1 MQIVITYADG
11 KRSVFDTGSLKPFGA
26 DAMLIECELSLD
38 DVSEEGLWV
47 SIHHY
52 DANPKE
58 TAQGETPAAL
68 RHRGWKFLLA
78 SQDEVMDIIEVL
90 MDGKLVFGRIGDELV
105 KTTVL
110 DARARLLLHNA
121 DALSLIAKIAD
132 ADDFLARAEGALLPA
147 DENVTTADFLG
158 IPAETL
164 SAALEA
170 DRAQKNLEI

>member
-11 KRSVFDTGSLKPFGA
+11 KRSVFDTGSLRPFGA

-121 DALSLIAKIAD
+121 DA
-132 ADDFLARAEGALLPA
+132 DDFLARAEGALLPA